1 MSCCG
6 NQRAALRQQLS
17 PSPGGDAEFWTS
29 GPIEFEYS
37 GYGELTVTG
46 PLSGTVYRFTAN
58 DRRVRVHGSD
68 APSLLSVPGLKPL
81 RDY

>member
-6 NQRAALRQQLS
+6 DQRASLRQQLNS
-17 PSPGGDAEFWTS
+17 SADGRSAEFWTP
-29 GPIEFEYS
+29 GEIEFEYS

-46 PLSGTVYRFTAN
+46 PLSGTVYRFTAS

-68 APSLLSVPGLKPL
+68 APSLLSVPGIRPVQ
-81 RDY
+81 

>member
-1 MSCCG
+1 MACCG
-6 NQRAALRQQLS
+6 NQRVALHQGLGSSDGRDSQ
-17 PSPGGDAEFWTS
+17 FWTS

-46 PLSGTVYRFTAN
+46 PLSGTVYHFTAN

-68 APSLLSVPGLKPL
+68 VPSLLSVPGLRPL
-81 RDY
+81 H